1 MTAVEVEIYN
11 GSGSSPKSVVEFGIE
26 KLKKESDIDLVFFV
40 FDKDNH
46 DSYPAALSAVA
57 NLKKN
62 RRYRSK
68 TISAI
73 TSNPCF
79 EVWFL
84 MHFGP
89 YDKPFTSSSG
99 KSPCDNVIAVL
110 RKQIC
115 FRNYSKGQRNHF
127 DLLSNRL
134 NTANKNAA
142 QVLKRSEEVGDEKH
156 YGIPTTFVHEL
167 VIALQKACKGASEVK
182 HPGPWTCLLVSN
194 ENSEG
199 TIRPTGT
206 IPRIDTWVEGLLD
219 YFNARRS
226 FGIFLKLRRFG
237 FNVGKQV
244 IGLYVIEVLLKYTR
258 EQKRRPYRQDHNLR
272 KLFQGLP
279 PRDRKKSREKVP

>member
-1 MTAVEVEIYN
+1 MGSHSDQLFNRHKAKNRKDLIRRRAIYSPRKKVLIVCEGKKTEPNYFNSLIRDLNLTAVEVEIYN

-26 KLKKESDIDLVFFV
+26 KLKMESDFDLVFFV

-156 YGIPTTFVHEL
+156 YGNPTTFVHEL
-167 VIALQKACKGASEVK
+167 VIALQKLA
-182 HPGPWTCLLVSN
+182 
-194 ENSEG
+194 
-199 TIRPTGT
+199 
-206 IPRIDTWVEGLLD
+206 
-219 YFNARRS
+219 
-226 FGIFLKLRRFG
+226 
-237 FNVGKQV
+237 
-244 IGLYVIEVLLKYTR
+244 R
-258 EQKRRPYRQDHNLR
+258 EQVR
-272 KLFQGLP
+272 
-279 PRDRKKSREKVP
+279 